1 MAFSLRGIKL
11 PHRKGTLST
20 VRVLE
25 NPKSVV
31 IPMQMHIGA
40 PATPVVKVGDEVK
53 VGTLIAEGSGFVSA
67 PIHSSV
73 SGKVKSIGDIVSSAG
88 KKIITVEIES
98 DNKNE
103 IDPDIKPPVI
113 ETKEDFIE
121 AIKKSGI
128 VGLGGAGFPAFI
140 KYIADNK
147 TDVDELIIN
156 GAECEPYITSDSTMM
171 LTRTNDLLFG
181 ITEIKK
187 WLGAKKVIIG
197 VEGHNSEVI
206 AHLKNKTAD
215 IDYISVAVL
224 KPVYPQGGEKVLIY
238 HTTGKVV
245 PEGELPISVSCVVTN
260 SSTAAVVGSY
270 LKTGLP
276 LVKRLVT
283 VAGGAV
289 NNPMNV
295 AAPVGTRIGE
305 LLEFCGG
312 LKAEPDRI
320 LLGGPMMGIA
330 VPDTDT
336 PIMKNTNAVLAMTP
350 AETKAPETT
359 PCIRCGA
366 CGEICP
372 FGINPAKI
380 ARAFSNN
387 NIEALEPLGTNLCME
402 CGCCSYVCP
411 ASRPLVQTVRL
422 AKQTLKGGNK

>member
-1 MAFSLRGIKL
+1 MASSLRGIKL
-11 PHRKGTLST
+11 PHRKSTLNS

-25 NPKSVV
+25 TPKSVV

-40 PATPVVKVGDEVK
+40 PATPVVKAGDEVK
-53 VGTLIAEGSGFVSA
+53 VGTLIAEGSAFVSV
-67 PIHSSV
+67 PVHSSV
-73 SGKVKSIGDIVSSAG
+73 SGKVKSVGDMVSSSG
-88 KKIITVEIES
+88 KKVAVVEIES
-98 DNKNE
+98 DMKNE

-128 VGLGGAGFPAFI
+128 VGLGGAGFPAFV

-156 GAECEPYITSDSTMM
+156 GAECEPYITSDSAMM
-171 LTRTNDLLFG
+171 LRKTDDLLFG
-181 ITEIKK
+181 IAEIRK

-206 AHLKNKTAD
+206 AHLEKKTAD

-224 KPVYPQGGEKVLIY
+224 KPIYPQGGEKVLIY
-238 HTTGKVV
+238 HTTGKIV
-245 PEGELPISVSCVVTN
+245 PEGALPISVSCVVAN
-260 SSTAAVVGSY
+260 SSTVAVVGSY

-283 VAGGAV
+283 VAGGAIKE
-289 NNPMNV
+289 PCNV
-295 AAPVGTRIGE
+295 AAPVGTTIE
-305 LLEFCGG
+305 EMIEFCGG
-312 LKAEPDRI
+312 FRSEPERI
-320 LLGGPMMGIA
+320 LLGGPMMGVA
-330 VPDTDT
+330 VPDTKT
-336 PIMKNTNAVLAMTP
+336 PIMKNTNAVLALTER
-350 AETKAPETT
+350 ETRAPETT

-380 ARAFSNN
+380 ARALSNN
-387 NIEALEPLGTNLCME
+387 NTEKLAPLGANLCME

-411 ASRPLVQTVRL
+411 ASRPLVQTNRL
-422 AKQTLKGGNK
+422 AKAALKGGNK

>member
-11 PHRKGTLST
+11 PHRKTTLLS

-40 PATPVVKVGDEVK
+40 PATPIVKVGDEVK
-53 VGTLIAEGSGFVSA
+53 VGTLIAEGSAFVSA

-88 KKIITVEIES
+88 KRITVIEIES

-103 IDPDIKPPVI
+103 IDPDIKPPVVNS
-113 ETKEDFIE
+113 KEDFVE
-121 AIKKSGI
+121 AVKKSGI
-128 VGLGGAGFPAFI
+128 VGLGGAGFPTFI

-156 GAECEPYITSDSTMM
+156 GAECEPYITSDSAMM
-171 LTRTNDLLFG
+171 LRKTDDLLFG
-181 ITEIKK
+181 IAEIRK
-187 WLGAKKVIIG
+187 WLGAKRVIIG

-215 IDYISVAVL
+215 IDYISVSVL
-224 KPVYPQGGEKVLIY
+224 KPIYPQGGEKVLIY

-245 PEGELPISVSCVVTN
+245 PEGELPISVSSVVTN

-283 VAGGAV
+283 LAGGAIKT
-289 NNPMNV
+289 PMNV
-295 AAPVGTRIGE
+295 AAPVGTRIGD
-305 LLEFCGG
+305 LIDFCGG
-312 LKAEPDRI
+312 LNGEPDRI
-320 LLGGPMMGIA
+320 LLGGPMMGVA

-336 PIMKNTNAVLAMTP
+336 PIMKNTNAVLALTKT
-350 AETKAPETT
+350 ETKAPETT

-387 NIEALEPLGTNLCME
+387 NMEALLPLGTNLCME

-422 AKQTLKGGNK
+422 AKTALKGGNK